1 MGNSVRVGLSV
12 LALAGVVLT
21 GPSAYAQTP
30 QAAPPGQPQQPQQQQ
45 PQQQQPQQ
53 QQYPQQ
59 QYPQQQYPQQ
69 QYPQQQ
75 YPQQQYPQQQYPQQP
90 AYAPA
95 APDRRG
101 FAAALYMGFHNYTGD
116 YGNGLDAGL
125 RLGTV
130 LSARISDTF
139 SIGGGLDIDVLNVE
153 GVPAGADATGALVII
168 SVVPTFHFPMGNKG
182 EFVLSPKLGVMGSS
196 ITISSG
202 IDDLTVTTSGYA
214 VGVNAGMAFP
224 VGNLLL
230 GPMLMLEHQTMSE
243 TCFEDGSGEVCSDAE
258 GDASSGTVVSL
269 LFTIWL

>member
-1 MGNSVRVGLSV
+1 MEDSSMGNSVRVGLSV

-30 QAAPPGQPQQPQQQQ
+30 QAAPPQQPQQPQQQQ
-45 PQQQQPQQ
+45 PQ
-53 QQYPQQ
+53 
-59 QYPQQQYPQQ
+59 
-69 QYPQQQ
+69 
-75 YPQQQYPQQQYPQQP
+75 QQQYPQQQYPQQP

-196 ITISSG
+196 ITVSSG
-202 IDDLTVTTSGYA
+202 IDDLTVRRPDTRL
-214 VGVNAGMAFP
+214 V
-224 VGNLLL
+224 
-230 GPMLMLEHQTMSE
+230 
-243 TCFEDGSGEVCSDAE
+243 
-258 GDASSGTVVSL
+258 
-269 LFTIWL
+269 